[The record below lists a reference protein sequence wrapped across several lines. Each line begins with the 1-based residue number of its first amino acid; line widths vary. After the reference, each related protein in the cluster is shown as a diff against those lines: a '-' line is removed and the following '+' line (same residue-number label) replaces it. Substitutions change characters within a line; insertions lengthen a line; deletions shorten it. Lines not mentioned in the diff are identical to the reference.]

1 MPVQTA
7 KLKSSWL
14 TDATYDDATQTL
26 TVMTAS
32 GTKHAHQVPP
42 HVFAELMAAPS
53 PGKFYNAVLRQK

>member
-1 MPVQTA
+1 MIQAA

-32 GTKHAHQVPP
+32 GTKHEHQVPP

-53 PGKFYNAVLRQK
+53 PGKFYNSVLRQK